1 MERRQE
7 RPLQRSFCQTGH
19 SGCRRKRQ
27 ATSRVLLRS
36 PPGCDARQA
45 AGIGGFA
52 VEITPLDA

>member
-19 SGCRRKRQ
+19 SGCRRKRR

-36 PPGCDARQA
+36 PPAC
-45 AGIGGFA
+45 
-52 VEITPLDA
+52 TPDRLRELVASPSR